1 MRLRNYSLTRDTGL
15 IVNDSIEGESI
26 ELKIERLIENNE
38 PISDSAP
45 IIYTER
51 DEGVLPQYDVRTDRF
66 ELAIDAMDSVSRAHI
81 AKRVDMYPKS
91 DDGNDDSLEGTSDNT
106 SDTTGTTKD

>member
-1 MRLRNYSLTRDTGL
+1 MRLRNYSLKRDTSL
-15 IVNDSIEGESI
+15 VVNDSVEGESI

-51 DEGVLPQYDVRTDRF
+51 KDGVLPQYDIRTDRF
-66 ELAIDAMDSVSRAHI
+66 ELAIDAMDKVSRSHV
-81 AKRVDMYPKS
+81 AKRVEMYKKKE
-91 DDGNDDSLEGTSDNT
+91 DGLEETSDNT
-106 SDTTGTTKD
+106 SDTTGTSEN

>member
-1 MRLRNYSLTRDTGL
+1 MRLRNYSLTRDTSL
-15 IVNDSIEGESI
+15 EVNDSVEGESI

-51 DEGVLPQYDVRTDRF
+51 KEGVLPQYDVRTDRF
-66 ELAIDAMDSVSRAHI
+66 ELAIDAMDKVSSSHV
-81 AKRVDMYPKS
+81 AKRVEMYKKN
-91 DDGNDDSLEGTSDNT
+91 DGDLEQSSDNT
-106 SDTTGTTKD
+106 SDTTGTQKD

>member
-1 MRLRNYSLTRDTGL
+1 MRLRNYSLNRDTGL
-15 IVNDSIEGESI
+15 VVNNSLEGESI

-51 DEGVLPQYDVRTDRF
+51 ADGVLPQYDIRTDRF
-66 ELAIDAMDSVSRAHI
+66 ELAIDAMDKVSKSHV
-81 AKRVDMYPKS
+81 AKRVEMYKKK
-91 DDGNDDSLEGTSDNT
+91 DDLEQSSDNT
-106 SDTTGTTKD
+106 SDTTDTTKD

>member
-1 MRLRNYSLTRDTGL
+1 MIKLNIKRVTGL
-15 IVNDSIEGESI
+15 SVNNSIEGESI
-26 ELKIERLIENNE
+26 ERKIERLIENNE

-51 DEGVLPQYDVRTDRF
+51 KDGVLPQYDVRTDRF
-66 ELAIDAMDSVSRAHI
+66 ELAIDAMDIVSSSHV
-81 AKRVDMYPKS
+81 AKRVEMYKK
-91 DDGNDDSLEGTSDNT
+91 DDSLEQSSDNT